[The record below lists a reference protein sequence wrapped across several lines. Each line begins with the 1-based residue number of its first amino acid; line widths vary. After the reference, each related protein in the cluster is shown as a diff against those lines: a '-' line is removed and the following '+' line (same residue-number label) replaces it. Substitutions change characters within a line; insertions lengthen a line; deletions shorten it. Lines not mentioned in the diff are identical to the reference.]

1 MENAVKALYIA
12 AGVLI
17 VVMVLSLAAVLYASL
32 QNYVEESNTQV
43 KYNDINSFNSKY
55 LNYINYS
62 NGVKQSDLTI
72 QDVVT
77 VANMAYENNQA
88 NEIDSN
94 QWNASS
100 NSLYVQVIL
109 NGTRIDQT
117 INDNIADLLES
128 NKDKQYKC
136 TPSDV
141 LISETTG
148 QVYSISFNTIN

>member
-1 MENAVKALYIA
+1 MR
-12 AGVLI
+12 
-17 VVMVLSLAAVLYASL
+17 
-32 QNYVEESNTQV
+32 QV
-43 KYNDINSFNSKY
+43 IHLF
-55 LNYINYS
+55 
-62 NGVKQSDLTI
+62 
-72 QDVVT
+72 
-77 VANMAYENNQA
+77 
-88 NEIDSN
+88 
-94 QWNASS
+94 
-100 NSLYVQVIL
+100 IL